1 MAVKALTRLSLRQP
15 TTIEDAIGFVDAVLS
30 PFLGV
35 GSQDGGE
42 LMDRPWI
49 PRGLA
54 HAAGMSIADLLASS
68 EAAARAER
76 PGGKTPPTSLEGE
89 QDA

>member
-35 GSQDGGE
+35 GSQDGE
-42 LMDRPWI
+42 N
-49 PRGLA
+49 
-54 HAAGMSIADLLASS
+54 
-68 EAAARAER
+68 
-76 PGGKTPPTSLEGE
+76 
-89 QDA
+89 

>member
-1 MAVKALTRLSLRQP
+1 MSRGRTAVKALTRLSLRQP

-49 PRGLA
+49 PGASRTLKA
-54 HAAGMSIADLLASS
+54 RQLL
-68 EAAARAER
+68 
-76 PGGKTPPTSLEGE
+76 TF
-89 QDA
+89 